1 MTRVTD
7 AVTAIIRDL
16 QVIAATVVVRP
27 RRGRRCFF
35 DVPSSVRRTPTT
47 VDARLGREPAAAAR
61 ARPTRRRGRLA
72 GVNRQLVVVER
83 PRRDEDAPTQR
94 ARVSVDR
101 GLGGI
106 AMDPRDVLQ
115 QRRAARVGLL
125 AARTAVTTTT
135 GRFGRRRQL
144 GGGGG
149 GDDGTTAMSAQAVGA
164 PELSAA
170 RGALERRRPVR
181 GDVAEQVRAARER
194 LAAVVTHVHAAAA
207 AISRQLA
214 AQLTAA
220 WLHLYSTRANT
231 TSVHYTVHK
240 M

>member
-1 MTRVTD
+1 VTRVTD

-27 RRGRRCFF
+27 RSGRRRFF

-94 ARVSVDR
+94 ARVSVDD

-149 GDDGTTAMSAQAVGA
+149 DGGTTAMSAQAVGA
-164 PELSAA
+164 PELSAT

-194 LAAVVTHVHAAAA
+194 LAAVVTHVHTA
-207 AISRQLA
+207 AISRQVA

-220 WLHLYSTRANT
+220 WLHLYSTRAKT

>member
-1 MTRVTD
+1 VTRVTD

-16 QVIAATVVVRP
+16 QVIAAAVVVRP
-27 RRGRRCFF
+27 RTGRRCFF

-47 VDARLGREPAAAAR
+47 VDARLGRKPAAAAR
-61 ARPTRRRGRLA
+61 ARATRRRGRLA

-94 ARVSVDR
+94 ARVSVDD

-149 GDDGTTAMSAQAVGA
+149 DGGTTAMSAQAVGA

-170 RGALERRRPVR
+170 GGALERRRPVR
-181 GDVAEQVRAARER
+181 GDVAQQV
-194 LAAVVTHVHAAAA
+194 
-207 AISRQLA
+207 
-214 AQLTAA
+214 
-220 WLHLYSTRANT
+220 
-231 TSVHYTVHK
+231 
-240 M
+240 

>member
-27 RRGRRCFF
+27 RSGRRRFF

-47 VDARLGREPAAAAR
+47 VDARLGRKPAAAA
-61 ARPTRRRGRLA
+61 TRRRGRLA

-106 AMDPRDVLQ
+106 AMDPRHVLQ

-149 GDDGTTAMSAQAVGA
+149 GGGTTAMSAQAVGA

-181 GDVAEQVRAARER
+181 GAVAEQVRAACER

-214 AQLTAA
+214 AQTTAA
-220 WLHLYSTRANT
+220 WLHLYSTRAKT